1 MMVSQQTRLQVLDV
15 MDSFALH
22 CARKEV
28 EEASSLVHPE
38 FFGFFRE
45 GERVEGRENFS
56 THLYRILDRC
66 DEVRISF
73 EDIMIGAEGTI
84 VWSTGTC
91 RTRCT
96 RDNKSTEHTS
106 RFSVV
111 LRGTGHTWLFAMF
124 HFSPAGPWT

>member
-15 MDSFALH
+15 MDRFALY
-22 CARKEV
+22 CSRKEV

-45 GERVEGRENFS
+45 GERVEGREDF
-56 THLYRILDRC
+56 TVHLQRILDRC

-84 VWSTGTC
+84 VWITGTC
-91 RTRCT
+91 RTRCI
-96 RDNKSTEHTS
+96 RNKERSEHIT
-106 RFSVV
+106 RFSTVM
-111 LRGTGHTWLFAMF
+111 RGTGHAWLFAMF
-124 HFSPAGPWT
+124 HLSPPGSSS